1 MLLLKT
7 AADYGATVCS
17 NLLVLSVCPWDRLP
31 FCLYPPVKHTGNTL
45 EDNKVESVKMERVRD
60 TVGRGRRRRKGT
72 REGTKWQ
79 KEQKKQD
86 KGVRRGWEGCK
97 EGRSAAAILSEA
109 IICRDMLWRLSLYT
123 HTQTSVGGTVASPP
137 TCKCSPNVVINCF
150 QS

>member
-1 MLLLKT
+1 
-7 AADYGATVCS
+7 
-17 NLLVLSVCPWDRLP
+17 
-31 FCLYPPVKHTGNTL
+31 
-45 EDNKVESVKMERVRD
+45 MERVRD

-109 IICRDMLWRLSLYT
+109 IICRDML
-123 HTQTSVGGTVASPP
+123 
-137 TCKCSPNVVINCF
+137 
-150 QS
+150 